1 MDNEKLLSQTISL
14 LRFPLTLG
22 IFFIH
27 FYLAK
32 IGLTI
37 HGVTYGLNNPE
48 WFLYINVYFSGILT
62 AVCVP
67 FFFWISGLLFFYK
80 TDFSLPIYF
89 KKLRRR
95 FRSLFIPYILW
106 NIIAVL
112 WTAKIL
118 FQSYLLCLQM
128 LAKSS

>member
-37 HGVTYGLNNPE
+37 HGVTYGLNHPE
-48 WFLYINVYFSGILT
+48 WFLYMNVYFSGILT

-67 FFFWISGLLFFYK
+67 FFFWISGL
-80 TDFSLPIYF
+80 
-89 KKLRRR
+89 
-95 FRSLFIPYILW
+95 
-106 NIIAVL
+106 
-112 WTAKIL
+112 
-118 FQSYLLCLQM
+118 
-128 LAKSS
+128 